1 MTVSQTWSG
10 AVAVQVRLKRGF
22 TLTWSTAAMPPSQPW
37 TAPLAPLASEEDRAG
52 ARLAGG
58 RGRGVGHFTRARLPG
73 ITRREPAV
81 S

>member
-1 MTVSQTWSG
+1 
-10 AVAVQVRLKRGF
+10 
-22 TLTWSTAAMPPSQPW
+22 MPPSQPW